1 MLLRRCAIARNL
13 QAPDLYGRN
22 LYGARAAETGRRCN
36 AHPLQRSGKTGMVI
50 MSKSPIAAPLS
61 EKTLLLDHGSG
72 GHASNRLIGSLFFR
86 HFDNPILNAMND
98 AARLDMCG
106 PISMSTDSYTVDPLF
121 FPGGDIGTLAVHGT
135 VNDVAMMGARPRYL
149 SCGFILEEGLPMETL
164 ERIVASM
171 AAAASEA
178 GVVIVTGDTKVVPRG
193 AVDKV
198 FINTTGLGEIIA
210 DPAPAGNCARP
221 GDAVLVSGTMGDHGL
236 TVLSGREGL
245 NFSTDIR
252 SDSAPLNHMV
262 EALVTQV
269 GDIHVLRDP
278 TRGGLA
284 TTLNEIAGQSG
295 VVIHMREADVPVRE
309 SVRNGCS
316 FLGLDPLYLANEG
329 KLICILPQEKAQAA
343 LELMRSMPYGENAVQ
358 VGIVRDAAEGPGK
371 AGQVVLE
378 TPLGGHRLLGMLEG
392 EQLPRIC

>member
-1 MLLRRCAIARNL
+1 
-13 QAPDLYGRN
+13 
-22 LYGARAAETGRRCN
+22 
-36 AHPLQRSGKTGMVI
+36 
-50 MSKSPIAAPLS
+50 MSKSTLADQ
-61 EKTLLLDHGSG
+61 TLLLDHGSG
-72 GHASNRLIGSLFFR
+72 GQASNRLIGSLFFKY
-86 HFDNPILNAMND
+86 FDNPILNAMND
-98 AARLDMCG
+98 AARLEISG
-106 PISMSTDSYTVDPLF
+106 PLSMSTDSYTVDPIF

-135 VNDVAMMGARPRYL
+135 VNDVAMMGARPKYL

-171 AAAASEA
+171 ADAAAEA
-178 GVVIVTGDTKVVPRG
+178 GVTIVTGDTKVVPRG

-198 FINTTGLGEIIA
+198 FINTTGIGEIFA
-210 DPAPAGNCARP
+210 NPAPTGSSARP

-245 NFSTDIR
+245 NFATDIK

-262 EALVTQV
+262 DALISKI

-295 VVIHMREADVPVRE
+295 VCINLREADVPVRE

-343 LELMRSMPYGENAVQ
+343 LELMRSMPYGADATQ
-358 VGIVRDAAEGPGK
+358 VGTVRSGEQGPGK

-378 TPLGGHRLLGMLEG
+378 TPLGGHRLLSMLEG